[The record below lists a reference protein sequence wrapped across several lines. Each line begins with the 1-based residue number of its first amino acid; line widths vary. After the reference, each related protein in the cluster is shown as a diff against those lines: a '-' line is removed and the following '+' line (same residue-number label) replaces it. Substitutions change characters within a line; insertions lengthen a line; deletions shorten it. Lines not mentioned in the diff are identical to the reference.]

1 MSTAPLSP
9 AARALHFL
17 FPFLSWLKT
26 YDLPSLKIDATAGV
40 TVAMVLIPQSMANAQ
55 LAGLPA
61 YHGLYAAL
69 FPALVGGLWGSSRQ
83 MVTGTVAVVSL
94 MAGAALQPLAIGSA
108 AGYAAYMALLT
119 LLVGAVQLLFGVF
132 RLGMVVNF
140 LSLPVIAGFTNASAI
155 IIASSQL
162 GKLFGVTVDSAPRQA
177 ETVLRVLSSAWNY
190 THMPSVVMAAFTV
203 ALLWG
208 CKKYAP
214 KLPAALVA
222 VIVTTFFS
230 WALNFEHKTVVPL
243 SAIQSDEARVLL
255 TRLSRQEAELAAIA
269 ATTRE
274 LEAKTPETTAEGLDR
289 DFALQEQSLLEQRIR
304 QNMRLMREHLRE
316 MLFVAETKEDGTL
329 IFYDKQSP
337 GLVPVASSSQQPPRP
352 ADAFAD
358 GNTWRLL
365 MGSSSPHLDKLRF
378 SSGGEIVGDI
388 PASLPYFS
396 MPSFSF
402 ANLLQLLPSA
412 LVIAFMGFA
421 ESVTIGKNAANLRG
435 YRLDANQELVGQGLA
450 NLVGGVTMTS
460 PVSGSFSSSAVN
472 LAAGARTGLSSV
484 FVSLVTLL
492 SLLFFTGAL
501 RYVPQ
506 PVLAVIILRAV
517 GGLLHFGEFK
527 RVWTAQWYDGCIA
540 CITFFATL
548 YFAPHLDYGIGI
560 GIILSLGTFFY
571 RAMTPTVVALSVDR
585 DHMLRDAKAF
595 KLEECRHIAIVNFQ
609 GPLFF
614 ASAGVL
620 ENHIL
625 ERLENQKDLRH
636 IHLVCSG
643 ITQMD
648 ASGED
653 SLAMLV
659 ARAQRQGV
667 GISLSGVVG
676 SVALVLGRTGVLDA
690 VGLDNIFLTPREAI
704 CAIHTKIQHDAACAS
719 CPLSHIFCRPLET
732 DMFDTERTLV

>member
-1 MSTAPLSP
+1 MPIAFS
-9 AARALHFL
+9 AARLLRFL
-17 FPFLSWLKT
+17 FPFVSWLKT
-26 YDLPSLKIDATAGV
+26 YNIGTLKIDATAGF

-108 AGYAAYMALLT
+108 TGYVAYMALLT

-140 LSLPVIAGFTNASAI
+140 LSLPVIAGFTNASAL

-162 GKLFGVTVDSAPRQA
+162 GKLFGVTVDSAPTQM
-177 ETVLRVLSSAWNY
+177 ETLLRALSSAWNY

-208 CKKYAP
+208 CKKYNP
-214 KLPAALVA
+214 KLPAVLIA
-222 VIVTTFFS
+222 VVVTTFFS
-230 WALNFEHKTVVPL
+230 WALNFENKTIVPL
-243 SAIQSDEARVLL
+243 SAVQSDEARVLL
-255 TRLSRQEAELAAIA
+255 TRLSLQETELASIA
-269 ATTRE
+269 AALHE
-274 LEAKTPETTAEGLDR
+274 LDANAPETLVEQLDR
-289 DFALQEQSLLEQRIR
+289 DFALKEQQLLEQRIR
-304 QNMRLMREHLRE
+304 QNMGLMREHLRE
-316 MLFVAETKEDGTL
+316 MLFVAESKEDGSL
-329 IFYDKQSP
+329 VFYDKHSP
-337 GLVPVASSSQQPPRP
+337 GLVPVATDSQQSTRP

-358 GNTWRLL
+358 GKTWRLL
-365 MGSSSPHLDKLRF
+365 IGNKSPQLDKLRF

-388 PASLPYFS
+388 PGSLPYFS

-402 ANLLQLLPSA
+402 ANLLLLLPSA

-421 ESVTIGKNAANLRG
+421 ESVAIGKNAANVKG

-472 LAAGARTGLSSV
+472 LAAGARTGMSSV
-484 FVSLVTLL
+484 FVSFITLL
-492 SLLFFTGAL
+492 ILLFFTGGL

-517 GGLLHFGEFK
+517 GGLLHFAEFK

-548 YFAPHLDYGIGI
+548 YFAPHLDYGIAI
-560 GIILSLGTFFY
+560 GIVLSLATFFY
-571 RAMTPTVVALSVDR
+571 RAMTPTVVALSVGKDN
-585 DHMLRDAKAF
+585 MLRDAKAF
-595 KLEECRHIAIVNFQ
+595 KLEECRHIAIINFQ

-620 ENHIL
+620 ESHIL
-625 ERLENQKDLRH
+625 QRLETQHELRH

-659 ARAQRQGV
+659 ARAQRQGI

-676 SVALVLGRTGVLDA
+676 SVAQVLGRTGVLDA
-690 VGLDNIFLTPREAI
+690 VGLDNVFLTPREAI
-704 CAIHTKIQHDAACAS
+704 CAIHARIKHDAACTS